1 MWEERFAFVAFAV
14 EGVGHSNSQST
25 LFVMSGLGQ
34 GGRILYNDCW
44 QVREGFDPTLFSP
57 LPLKESFQTS
67 LSRSAYFVHFPL
79 ARSPPLPLP
88 FSRLSFS
95 LSFSFPS
102 ARSLLHSGIN
112 EFGRY
117 AL

>member
-44 QVREGFDPTLFSP
+44 QVREGF
-57 LPLKESFQTS
+57 
-67 LSRSAYFVHFPL
+67 
-79 ARSPPLPLP
+79 
-88 FSRLSFS
+88 
-95 LSFSFPS
+95 
-102 ARSLLHSGIN
+102 
-112 EFGRY
+112 
-117 AL
+117 